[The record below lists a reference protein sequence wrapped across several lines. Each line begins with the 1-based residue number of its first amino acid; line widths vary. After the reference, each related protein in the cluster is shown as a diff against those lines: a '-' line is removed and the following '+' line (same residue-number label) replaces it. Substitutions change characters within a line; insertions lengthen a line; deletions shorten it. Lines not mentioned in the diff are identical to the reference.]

1 MNDWIII
8 SADKCTAKNS
18 GIDPCK
24 RIFGFLKYIAQVFE
38 GKFKERGIGL
48 IYTVSFVVLKMEIY
62 SHSND
67 AAWQEILFIVSK
79 HYVPLKVNVYFS
91 CRTESTRPLRDRD
104 KARWMKM
111 KFFYI
116 YILNTVGG
124 VTLVIACLSILKLWT
139 RIPIAFNVFF
149 SSFLFR
155 KPSTSAPSVTRLS

>member
-1 MNDWIII
+1 
-8 SADKCTAKNS
+8 
-18 GIDPCK
+18 
-24 RIFGFLKYIAQVFE
+24 
-38 GKFKERGIGL
+38 
-48 IYTVSFVVLKMEIY
+48 MEIY

-91 CRTESTRPLRDRD
+91 CRAESTRPLRDRD

-124 VTLVIACLSILKLWT
+124 VTLVIVCLSILKRRYRSPLT
-139 RIPIAFNVFF
+139 YFF
-149 SSFLFR
+149 LFFFFR
-155 KPSTSAPSVTRLS
+155 KPSTPALSVSVRLGDYFREFISLMARQNLIGSSVVIGEGNPNKDSPPCINISLELSRFDHAEMSIRAFA